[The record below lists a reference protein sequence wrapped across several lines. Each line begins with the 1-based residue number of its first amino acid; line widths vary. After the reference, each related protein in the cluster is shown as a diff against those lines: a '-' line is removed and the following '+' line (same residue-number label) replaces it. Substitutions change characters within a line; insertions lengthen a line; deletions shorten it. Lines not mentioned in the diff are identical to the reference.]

1 MTFYFP
7 PGDDNEPPPA
17 FSFMTDTLPADLL
30 PGETMAIDIYFT
42 PINDG
47 IISIANASM
56 VITNDSENRY
66 PDGFQ

>member
-1 MTFYFP
+1 
-7 PGDDNEPPPA
+7 
-17 FSFMTDTLPADLL
+17 MTDTLPADLL
-30 PGETMAIDIYFT
+30 PGESMIIDIYFT